1 MIFPFINQ
9 VSMKKI
15 MLLSVLLCLGI
26 NAMAQEVGYFDHL
39 ALGIKAGTAG
49 VGAELAAPIGP
60 YFQVRAGYALM
71 PPVSYSRT
79 VSVPEHPGKQGSDK
93 GADVPVDAKATVNL
107 SNAELLFDIFP
118 MEQSGFHI
126 TAGLMYGPKS
136 AIKVVGSSFPADY
149 NVVGLDVD
157 GYTVKAVNGKI
168 DGYIGVDALRPYLGV
183 GFGRAVRTDRTVSV
197 TCDLGAIYWGKPG
210 LYAPGEPLIGDWE
223 DVRITSDSLNGRDE
237 GLIAKAE
244 KLVVYPMVNVHVFFN
259 LF

>member
-1 MIFPFINQ
+1 
-9 VSMKKI
+9 MKKI
-15 MLLSVLLCLGI
+15 MLLSVLFCLAV
-26 NAMAQEVGYFDHL
+26 NAMAQGIGYFDHL
-39 ALGIKAGTAG
+39 AIGVKAGTAG
-49 VGAELAAPIGP
+49 IGAELAAPIGP

-71 PPVSYSRT
+71 PPLSYSRT

-93 GADVPVDAKATVNL
+93 GDDKPVDAKATVNL

-118 MEQSGFHI
+118 VEYSGFHI
-126 TAGLMYGPKS
+126 TAGLMYGPKN
-136 AIKVVGSSFPADY
+136 AIKVTGKGFPEDY
-149 NVVGLDVD
+149 NVAGLDVD
-157 GYTVKAVNGKI
+157 GYTVKAVNGNI
-168 DGYIGVDALRPYLGV
+168 NGYIGVDALRPYLGV
-183 GFGRAVRTDRTVSV
+183 GFGRAIRRDRTVGV

-244 KLVVYPMVNVHVFFN
+244 KLVVYPMINVHVFFN